1 MVSVAHFSTPSQ
13 TELIGKMT
21 ENAKSKIPEYAKNYK
36 REWFYIVGINRK
48 CGLFIKKLNQGIDSL
63 SEVYSSSRAKAL
75 VRDFKNFFDAQK
87 RGKLQNI
94 SDFYFKYFDIN
105 NIECLEEQLDNYRD
119 LYVDPDS
126 YEFDKESYELN
137 IDIDFPGFRELFKL
151 ICLFNDQIKTE
162 EPIFNCIFDSD
173 SDDDDINKN

>member
-21 ENAKSKIPEYAKNYK
+21 GNGKSKIPEYAKNYK

-48 CGLFIKKLNQGIDSL
+48 CCLFIKKLKQGTDSF
-63 SEVYSSSRAKAL
+63 SEVYSSSRAREL
-75 VRDFKNFFDAQK
+75 VKDFKNFLEAQK

-126 YEFDKESYELN
+126 YEFDKES
-137 IDIDFPGFRELFKL
+137 
-151 ICLFNDQIKTE
+151 
-162 EPIFNCIFDSD
+162 
-173 SDDDDINKN
+173 